1 MLRAPEDADGD
12 ELNQAR
18 ESLAPHAERQI
29 KEEMLLDR
37 VIEQEGLQADEESVE
52 RKIEELAERSKMA
65 PGAVRR
71 RLEKEGQFESLRR
84 NIAVDRAFEY
94 LKSQSEIEGTS

>member
-1 MLRAPEDADGD
+1 
-12 ELNQAR
+12 
-18 ESLAPHAERQI
+18 
-29 KEEMLLDR
+29 
-37 VIEQEGLQADEESVE
+37 
-52 RKIEELAERSKMA
+52 MA

-94 LKSQSEIEGTS
+94 LKSQSEIEETS